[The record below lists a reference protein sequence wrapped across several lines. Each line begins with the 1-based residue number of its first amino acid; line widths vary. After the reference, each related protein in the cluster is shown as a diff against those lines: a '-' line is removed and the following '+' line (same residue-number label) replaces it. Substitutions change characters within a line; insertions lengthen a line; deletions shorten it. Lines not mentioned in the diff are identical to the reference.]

1 MDSLSEL
8 LDAKLQFVVDHE
20 KHPPTPPQLAQFLR
34 SACDAARPMVAQCP
48 PDVKRGVTRGFASI
62 GWDFSRN
69 AGVTA
74 TPPTFGAV
82 RQMFEGI
89 AKFVAS
95 YAEWKNQNIKPSAAE
110 LADISAAA
118 QRLWELD
125 GMNRLVPGVDYE
137 IDLQVRRKRR
147 TGRREQDGIDRV
159 ARRAS
164 RRDEIHAKPVRSFTS
179 PSRLPAAQLP
189 FARLRPTD

>member
-34 SACDAARPMVAQCP
+34 SACDATRPMVAQCP

-95 YAEWKNQNIKPSAAE
+95 YAE
-110 LADISAAA
+110 
-118 QRLWELD
+118 
-125 GMNRLVPGVDYE
+125 
-137 IDLQVRRKRR
+137 
-147 TGRREQDGIDRV
+147 
-159 ARRAS
+159 
-164 RRDEIHAKPVRSFTS
+164 
-179 PSRLPAAQLP
+179 
-189 FARLRPTD
+189 